1 MLPFL
6 KLELGEDDLSFL
18 FFFFKNCSS
27 TEMFSIKKKL
37 QRSPIVPLPKKKKI
51 HFTRPNYFIRLLNT
65 LNFFWLILYPK
76 LLKPA

>member
-18 FFFFKNCSS
+18 FFFFKNYSS

-37 QRSPIVPLPKKKKI
+37 QRSPVVPLPRKKKSI
-51 HFTRPNYFIRLLNT
+51 LLARI
-65 LNFFWLILYPK
+65 ILLDY
-76 LLKPA
+76 